1 MKRTLFALLALSCL
15 LFVGCEECGKDDPA
29 SEDPPVND
37 ISLLME
43 DIDSDFDHL
52 HHDIQRMQHDLDKVA
67 ADPHLFATEAS
78 ENFTITQRLDLDG
91 EGYETAIKGS
101 NSLIA

>member
-15 LFVGCEECGKDDPA
+15 LFLTGCPCEEDPA

-43 DIDSDFDHL
+43 DIDSDFDRLHL
-52 HHDIQRMQHDLDKVA
+52 DIQRIQHDLDKVA